1 LSDESGNSEKDGGGF
16 TAWGEDGLFNGLGAV
31 SVKRVKREH
40 VADAEPDLRGE
51 SWLSAIEEKAREE
64 GFRAGFSQG
73 LDEANKEMEP
83 LRKSLLAWSEGLPGS
98 LEKTLVGHLD
108 SMVDIVLESVTRLV
122 GETLSTPSGI
132 RNIVEMA
139 IGKRTPDL
147 SGVLAVSPE
156 MEQRLRTL
164 APDLREALSLRNI
177 LVESDAGLGLSEFS
191 FRTEFHS
198 SSVDPLEGIRELER
212 MLREGL
218 KK

>member
-1 LSDESGNSEKDGGGF
+1 
-16 TAWGEDGLFNGLGAV
+16 
-31 SVKRVKREH
+31 
-40 VADAEPDLRGE
+40 
-51 SWLSAIEEKAREE
+51 
-64 GFRAGFSQG
+64 
-73 LDEANKEMEP
+73 
-83 LRKSLLAWSEGLPGS
+83 
-98 LEKTLVGHLD
+98 
-108 SMVDIVLESVTRLV
+108 MVDIVLESVTRLV